1 MFTCA
6 RSFFTLLRN
15 SLKLKRNFA
24 DFMKL
29 SCECFLTFS
38 YGKVFSFKD
47 KNSGWN
53 GIKMNTCR
61 RIELLRALI
70 ARVIPERSHSVNL

>member
-6 RSFFTLLRN
+6 RSFFTLLWH
-15 SLKLKRNFA
+15 SLKLKRNLA

-29 SCECFLTFS
+29 SCECFLTFN
-38 YGKVFSFKD
+38 YGRFFSFKD

-53 GIKMNTCR
+53 GIKMNTR
-61 RIELLRALI
+61 RRRALESSDSQSNP
-70 ARVIPERSHSVNL
+70 RKVTQC